1 MMTIDGEVFNS
12 LADLAKESKRHP
24 RTFLSPSPK
33 SWPNRRRIT
42 WKKSDRLKDLT

>member
-24 RTFLSPSPK
+24 RTFLITK
-33 SWPNRRRIT
+33 SQVVAEPEANNMEEE
-42 WKKSDRLKDLT
+42 